1 MFGLAIIDIV
11 VIVAYFFVT
20 ILIGIWAMRR
30 IKNQEDYFLAG
41 RRVGK
46 IVQIFAA
53 FGQATSASNAVS
65 ATTTTMANG
74 ISGVWSAL
82 NYVFG
87 TPVYWFTAVWYRR
100 LRLLTMGDFFEDR
113 YGSKWMGGIYAVIS
127 ALGFML
133 IISLGVNAMG
143 KTAQAITPKSI
154 EEYTAAETAEYNDAQ
169 ELTRLEEANYSTL
182 TGDQKTRLEELRL
195 AKPRKVFSHISKEA
209 LVIVVCTVV
218 MLYAVAG
225 GLEAAFMTDMLQGFF
240 IIVLSV
246 LMIPFGIAKINS
258 IYGGS
263 GFMDGMRTLHQWL
276 PEAHFQV
283 LGTPRTI
290 DFTWYYILG
299 LTVMV
304 TINLGVQANQLVC
317 AGSAKDEFTARFGF
331 STGIYLKRFCTL
343 FWGLFGLIAV
353 LLYSQSV
360 GDPDLVYGHAILDLL
375 GPLNSG
381 LVGLMIACLMA
392 AIMSTADCLMIT
404 SSSLLTH
411 NLFRV
416 VFPDL
421 DEKHYVRV
429 GRIVGALVLI
439 GGCYVALQFESI
451 FQQLKL
457 SWEITAVFAA
467 SFWLGMLWRRANRKA
482 AWSSIAVT
490 LILLFLIPVFGPVLA
505 PDLRVSA
512 YTTRMTNPAPLERT
526 YVAHKMDLQARE
538 KEIVDWNEL
547 DALGK
552 AEGGRPEP
560 LEVGGKFH
568 RTYQLPRK
576 SIFWTQG
583 VARNSEG
590 VLEGHGMLNI
600 GLLAIDRLGWDLSKN
615 SYALNE
621 TLRVILRIVVPFGAL
636 ILVALLTKPLD
647 KALLDRFY
655 VKMKTPVLPDSEED
669 EKELALSY
677 ENPARFDHLKMLRNS
692 NWEFGKWDKLDMIG
706 FLISCST
713 VVAIVG
719 LLFVMVSIGG

>member
-1 MFGLAIIDIV
+1 M
-11 VIVAYFFVT
+11 VT
-20 ILIGIWAMRR
+20 IAIGFWAMRR
-30 IKNQEDYFLAG
+30 IKGQEDYFLAG
-41 RRVGK
+41 RRIGK
-46 IVQIFAA
+46 IVQVFAA

-113 YGSKWMGGIYAVIS
+113 YGSKWMGGIYAVVS
-127 ALGFML
+127 SVGFML
-133 IISLGVNAMG
+133 IISLGVNAMS
-143 KTAQAITPKSI
+143 KTVQALTPKPV
-154 EEYTAAETAEYNDAQ
+154 EEYTAAQMAEYENAQ
-169 ELTRLEEANYSTL
+169 ELTRLQEADYSTL
-182 TGDQKTRLEELRL
+182 TQEQKTRLDELRL
-195 AKPRKVFSHISKEA
+195 LKPRKVFSYISKEA
-209 LVIVVCTVV
+209 LIVVVCIVV
-218 MLYAVAG
+218 MIYAVAG
-225 GLEAAFMTDMLQGFF
+225 GLEAAFMTDMVQGFF

-246 LMIPFGIAKINS
+246 LMIPFGMAKINS
-258 IYGGS
+258 IYGGA
-263 GFMDGMRTLHQWL
+263 GFVGAMRTMHQWL

-283 LGTPRTI
+283 LGTPKTI

-299 LTVMV
+299 LTIMV
-304 TINLGVQANQLVC
+304 TINLGVQANQLVTT
-317 AGSAKDEFTARFGF
+317 GSAKDELTARFGF

-343 FWGLFGLIAV
+343 LWGLFGLVAV

-360 GDPDLVYGHAILDLL
+360 RDPDLVYGHAILDLL
-375 GPLNSG
+375 GPLNMG
-381 LVGLMIACLMA
+381 LVGLMIACLMS

-421 DEKHYVRV
+421 DEKHYVRA

-482 AWSSIAVT
+482 AWSSIVVT
-490 LILLFLIPVFGPVLA
+490 LTLFFLIPVFGPVFVPA
-505 PDLRVSA
+505 LRTNVH
-512 YTTRMTNPAPLERT
+512 TTKMTSPAPLERT
-526 YVAHKMDLQARE
+526 YVAHKMDVQARE
-538 KEIVDWNEL
+538 REI
-547 DALGK
+547 
-552 AEGGRPEP
+552 AEWDGLETERPRP
-560 LEVGGKFH
+560 LEVGDKFH
-568 RTYQLPRK
+568 KTYQLPRK

-583 VARNSEG
+583 VTRNSDG
-590 VLEGHGMLNI
+590 VLEGHGMLNV

-615 SYALNE
+615 AYAFNE
-621 TLRVILRIVVPFGAL
+621 TMRLILRIVVPFGVL
-636 ILVALLTKPLD
+636 ILVALFTRPERKEM
-647 KALLDRFY
+647 LDRFY
-655 VKMKTPVLPDSEED
+655 VKMKTPVLQDSEAD

-677 ENPARFDHLKMLRNS
+677 EDPARFDHLKLFRNS
-692 NWEFGKWDKLDMIG
+692 NWEFGKWDKLDTIG

-713 VVAIVG
+713 VVLIVG
-719 LLFVMVSIGG
+719 LLFVMVSIGA

>member
-1 MFGLAIIDIV
+1 MFGLAIVDII
-11 VIVAYFFVT
+11 VIIAYFTVT

-113 YGSKWMGGIYAVIS
+113 YDSKWIGGIYAVIS

-143 KTAQAITPKSI
+143 KTVQALTPKSI
-154 EEYTAAETAEYNDAQ
+154 GEYSVAETAEYNDAQ
-169 ELTRLEEANYSTL
+169 ELTHLQKADYSIL
-182 TGDQKTRLEELRL
+182 TDDQRTRLDELRL
-195 AKPRKVFSHISKEA
+195 AKPRNVFSYISKEA
-209 LVIVVCTVV
+209 LVVLVCIVV

-225 GLEAAFMTDMLQGFF
+225 GLEAAFMTDMIQGFF

-246 LMIPFGIAKINS
+246 LMIPFGMAKVNA
-258 IYGGS
+258 IYGGT
-263 GFMDGMRTLHQWL
+263 GFMGAMRTLHQWL

-360 GDPDLVYGHAILDLL
+360 RDPDLVYGHAILDLL
-375 GPLNSG
+375 GPLNLG

-392 AIMSTADCLMIT
+392 AVMSTADCLMIT

-421 DEKHYVRV
+421 AEKHYVRV
-429 GRIVGALVLI
+429 GRVVGALVLI

-490 LILLFLIPVFGPVLA
+490 LVLFFLIPVFGPVLV
-505 PDLRVSA
+505 PGLRTSA
-512 YTTRMTNPAPLERT
+512 LTTRRTNPAPLERT
-526 YVAHKMDLQARE
+526 YVAHEMDVQARE
-538 KEIVDWNEL
+538 KEIVEWDGLET
-547 DALGK
+547 
-552 AEGGRPEP
+552 ERPEP
-560 LEVGGKFH
+560 LEVGDKYH

-583 VARNSEG
+583 VTRNDNG
-590 VLEGHGMLNI
+590 DLEGHGMLNV
-600 GLLAIDRLGWDLSKN
+600 GLLAIDRLGWDMSKN
-615 SYALNE
+615 SYAFNE
-621 TLRVILRIVVPFGAL
+621 TMRLILRIVVPFGAL
-636 ILVALLTKPLD
+636 ILVALFTKPLD

-677 ENPARFDHLKMLRNS
+677 ANPSRFDHLKLFRNS
-692 NWEFGKWDKLDMIG
+692 NWEFGKWDKLDTVG
-706 FLISCST
+706 LLISCST
-713 VVAIVG
+713 VVIIVG
-719 LLFVMVSIGG
+719 LLFVMVSIGA